1 VQRALAA
8 LAGAGALAAPVAG
21 ARCSAELRL
30 GSGAFVDGERGP
42 LDGALVG
49 SWRRVEITNG
59 SASDG
64 RAVETTWTFAT
75 EGDVAQQVVA
85 RNLNGTLIQGTTRR
99 GRWRTEGGVV
109 VVEFTTPAVERRQYA
124 WRIDRSAD
132 GERLLLDGVTYSRV
146 TG

>member
-1 VQRALAA
+1 MQRALAA

-21 ARCSAELRL
+21 ARCAAELRL
-30 GSGAFVDGERGP
+30 GTGAFVDGERGP

-59 SASDG
+59 SAGG

-75 EGDVAQQVVA
+75 EGDVAHQVVA

-132 GERLLLDGVTYSRV
+132 GERLVLDGVAYSRV